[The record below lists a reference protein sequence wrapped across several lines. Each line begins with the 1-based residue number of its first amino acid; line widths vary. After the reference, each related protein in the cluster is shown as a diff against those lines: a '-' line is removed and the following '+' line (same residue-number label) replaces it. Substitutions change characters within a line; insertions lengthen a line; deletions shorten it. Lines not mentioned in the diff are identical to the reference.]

1 MCGSSK
7 CQMLLQIHQVPHYFC
22 KESECPSKVYLD

>member
-1 MCGSSK
+1 
-7 CQMLLQIHQVPHYFC
+7 MLLQIHQVPHYFC